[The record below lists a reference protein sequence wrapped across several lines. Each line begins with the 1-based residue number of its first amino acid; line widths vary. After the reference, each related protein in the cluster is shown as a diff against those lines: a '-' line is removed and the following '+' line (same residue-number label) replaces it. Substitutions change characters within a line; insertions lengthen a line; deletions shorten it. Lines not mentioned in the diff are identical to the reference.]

1 MKVLF
6 VSAWYPHRYDTMFGL
21 FVQKHAQAVAAAGAD
36 VCALYLHSDASI
48 QHVEITD
55 STRDGVREI
64 IVYYPHRYLSALRRG
79 WNYVRTHWGM
89 PDVCQLNVITK
100 NALLPLWLKWRYKTQ
115 YIIVEHW
122 SGYLP
127 ENGNFAGSSWLHRW
141 LCSMAVR
148 HAERVLTVSPQLA
161 AGMQACG
168 LQNPKYEHINN
179 VVDDFFFE
187 EKEVPRAKKKA
198 LLHVSCFDEQAKNV
212 CGLLRAIK
220 QVAAKR
226 QDFTLTLI
234 GTGVDYEAVRSF
246 AEGLDLPEGMVV
258 FTGELAPK
266 EVAAKMAVS
275 DALVLFSNY
284 ETAGVVLCESI
295 ARGKPVIS
303 TPVGVAPLIVNEQI
317 GLLVPVGNERA
328 LAQAINKMLDN
339 FADYDSHLI
348 RTYGKQYSFA
358 TVGKRLVDIY
368 KELLYLRANVA
379 NQIN

>member
-1 MKVLF
+1 MKVLY
-6 VSAWYPHRYDTMFGL
+6 VSAWYPHRYDAMFGL
-21 FVQKHAQAVAAAGAD
+21 FVQKHALAVAAAGVD
-36 VCALYLHSDASI
+36 VCALYLHSDTSI
-48 QHVEITD
+48 QHIEITD

-64 IVYYPHRYLSALRRG
+64 IVYYPQRYLSALRRG
-79 WNYVRTHWGM
+79 WNYVRTHWGL

-100 NALLPLWLKWRYKTQ
+100 NALLPLWLKWRYKTP

-127 ENGNFAGSSWLHRW
+127 KNGSFAGSSRLHRW
-141 LCSMAVR
+141 LCRKAVR

-168 LQNPKYEHINN
+168 LQHPKFEHINN

-246 AEGLDLPEGMVV
+246 AEGLDLPKGMVV

-266 EVAAKMAVS
+266 EVAEKMAVS

-295 ARGKPVIS
+295 VCGKPVIS
-303 TPVGVAPLIVNEQI
+303 TPVGVAPLIVNEQT
-317 GLLVPVGNERA
+317 GLLVPVGDENA
-328 LAQAINKMLDN
+328 LAQAINKILDN
-339 FADYDSHLI
+339 FADYDSRLI
-348 RTYGKQYSFA
+348 RSYGKQYSFA
-358 TVGKRLVDIY
+358 TVGSGLKEIY
-368 KELLYLRANVA
+368 QSCMDSSVH
-379 NQIN
+379 INKK

>member
-1 MKVLF
+1 MKVLY
-6 VSAWYPHRYDTMFGL
+6 VSAWYPHRYDAMFGL
-21 FVQKHAQAVAAAGAD
+21 FVQKHAQAVAAAGVD

-48 QHVEITD
+48 QHLEITD

-64 IVYYPHRYLSALRRG
+64 IVYYPQRYLSALRHG
-79 WNYVRTHWGM
+79 WNYVRTHWGL

-100 NALLPLWLKWRYKTQ
+100 NALLPLWLKWRYKTP

-127 ENGNFAGSSWLHRW
+127 KNGSFAGSSRLHRW
-141 LCSMAVR
+141 LCRKAVR
-148 HAERVLTVSPQLA
+148 NAERVLTVSPQLA
-161 AGMQACG
+161 SSMQACG
-168 LQNPKYEHINN
+168 LQHPKYEHINN

-187 EKEVPRAKKKA
+187 EKEVPRAKKRA

-246 AEGLDLPEGMVV
+246 AEGLDLPKGMVV

-266 EVAAKMAVS
+266 EVAERLAAS
-275 DALVLFSNY
+275 DALVLSSNY
-284 ETAGVVLCESI
+284 ETAGIVLCESI
-295 ARGKPVIS
+295 VCGKPVIS
-303 TPVGVAPLIVNEQI
+303 TPVGVAPLIVNDRTGI
-317 GLLVPVGNERA
+317 LVPVGDENA
-328 LAQAINKMLDN
+328 LAKAINKMLDN
-339 FADYDSHLI
+339 YADYDSRFI
-348 RTYGKQYSFA
+348 RTCGKQYSFA
-358 TVGKRLVDIY
+358 TVGSELKEIY
-368 KELLYLRANVA
+368 QSCMDSSAH
-379 NQIN
+379 INKK